1 MILIVVV
8 IPSNSNRSNNSV
20 ITLIKKFLALTGFQ
34 IAFYLAVW
42 LQVLF
47 NEGLLS
53 GARLAPGFASPN
65 PKDYDYQ
72 NYLDHIEKGL
82 KDETPLMYGMHP
94 NAEIGYLTDTTET
107 TFSTILRLR
116 IGSQTSTGS
125 TEGASSQVREIIQD
139 LSGRLPRKFNLI
151 DINDR
156 AQALVKEV
164 SLGHRG
170 QLTTLIF
177 NLSNVFLW

>member
-1 MILIVVV
+1 MHLRALQIV
-8 IPSNSNRSNNSV
+8 
-20 ITLIKKFLALTGFQ
+20 FLPGFH
-34 IAFYLAVW
+34 V
-42 LQVLF
+42 QVLF

-65 PKDYDYQ
+65 PKDYDYK
-72 NYLDHIEKGL
+72 NYLDHIEKNL

-116 IGSQTSTGS
+116 VGTQACAGS
-125 TEGASSQVREIIQD
+125 TEGASSQVRKIIQD
-139 LSGRLPRKFNLI
+139 LMGRLPKKFNLI

-164 SLGHRG
+164 SCGTQR
-170 QLTTLIF
+170 F
-177 NLSNVFLW
+177 N